1 MDALTTANSDSKRMS
16 RLLVVWLS
24 LGLATGF
31 LLWITLSG
39 LGELEQVAVGLRRY
53 LFFLL
58 PVGMAAA
65 GVICT
70 LLWFTDYWVFV
81 IRLSAVSCV
90 FYLGFLK
97 VLGWVFIPWVLIA
110 VAAIGLFRIRK
121 LAIETRSS
129 LLLLHSMGSLSG
141 LYMTFNLNKFLQ
153 PMELFME
160 TVQSLWLL
168 VVG

>member
-1 MDALTTANSDSKRMS
+1 VDTAITPNSDSKRIS

-58 PVGMAAA
+58 PVGLAAA

-97 VLGWVFIPWVLIA
+97 VLGWAFIPWVLIA

>member
-1 MDALTTANSDSKRMS
+1 MDTAITPNSDSKRIS

-58 PVGMAAA
+58 PVGLAAA

-81 IRLSAVSCV
+81 IRLSVVSCV

-97 VLGWVFIPWVLIA
+97 VLGWAFIPWVLIA

-141 LYMTFNLNKFLQ
+141 LYMAFNLDKFLQ

>member
-58 PVGMAAA
+58 PVGLAAA

-97 VLGWVFIPWVLIA
+97 VLGWAFIPWVLIA